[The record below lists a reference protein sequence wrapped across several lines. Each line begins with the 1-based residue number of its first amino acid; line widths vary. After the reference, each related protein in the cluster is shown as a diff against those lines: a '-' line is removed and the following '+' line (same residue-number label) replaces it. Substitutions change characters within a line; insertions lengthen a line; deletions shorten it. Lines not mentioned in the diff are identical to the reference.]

1 MKIIL
6 DSNIWISFAIG
17 KQLSEMKYIFES
29 PNILI
34 FVCDKILREVNATLL
49 KPKLQKYISGERRNM
64 LMELM
69 VSCSMETIHEQV
81 IRSRDPMD
89 NFLLDLAETVDAD
102 YLITGDK
109 DLLVLQQHRNT
120 VILTFRYFKFILD
133 SENKIGL

>member
-17 KQLSEMKYIFES
+17 KQLSEMEYIFES

-34 FVCDKILREVNATLL
+34 FVCDKILKEVNATLL
-49 KPKLQKYISGERRNM
+49 KPKLQRYISVERRNM

-69 VSCSMETIHEQV
+69 ASCSMETIYEQV

-109 DLLVLQQHRNT
+109 DLLVLQQHHNT

-133 SENKIGL
+133 SENLL